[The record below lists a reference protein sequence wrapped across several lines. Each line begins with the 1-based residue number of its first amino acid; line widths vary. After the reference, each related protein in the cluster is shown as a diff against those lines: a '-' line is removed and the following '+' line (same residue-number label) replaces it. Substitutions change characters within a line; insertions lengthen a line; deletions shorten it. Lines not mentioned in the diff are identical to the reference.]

1 MLTDYEKDV
10 VVKCAEK
17 YNASSV
23 FLFGS
28 SIEKDNK
35 ANDIDIGVK
44 GVPSR
49 SFFRFYAEL
58 IKYLPKNVDLVDLSR
73 KSLFNDLVEK
83 NGVRIYG

>member
-1 MLTDYEKDV
+1 MLTENERDV
-10 VVKCAEK
+10 VVKCAKE

-35 ANDIDIGVK
+35 SNDIDIAVK

-58 IKYLPKNVDLVDLSR
+58 IKNMPKNVDLSR

-83 NGVRIYG
+83 DGVKIYG